1 MWFISASLIPN
12 PLSLSVLI
20 TLGSNVG
27 LDGPTGPPGE
37 KQEKKKKI
45 MFNNFIFQILLFF
58 FTQPTIKM
66 ELDFFIHGEVWTMP
80 GLDRERTPGLGF
92 FFFLIYILITHR
104 LRVNSVF
111 DSAVIR
117 TSWILDQTRMG
128 FRF

>member
-37 KQEKKKKI
+37 KQEKKKKKI

-58 FTQPTIKM
+58 FHPT
-66 ELDFFIHGEVWTMP
+66 H
-80 GLDRERTPGLGF
+80 
-92 FFFLIYILITHR
+92 Y
-104 LRVNSVF
+104 
-111 DSAVIR
+111 
-117 TSWILDQTRMG
+117 
-128 FRF
+128 

>member
-20 TLGSNVG
+20 TLGSDVG

-58 FTQPTIKM
+58 FHPT
-66 ELDFFIHGEVWTMP
+66 H
-80 GLDRERTPGLGF
+80 
-92 FFFLIYILITHR
+92 Y
-104 LRVNSVF
+104 
-111 DSAVIR
+111 
-117 TSWILDQTRMG
+117 
-128 FRF
+128 